1 LKKTRQ
7 LANSRPNT
15 KFFLSSFHT
24 LIFLKFNTKNSC
36 CLFYIK
42 VLFFLSKLYRK
53 KNHHMSLDSLLSKAT
68 SNDDSP
74 PPGYVFVE
82 LIKLLNND
90 VTQVDKCSDALYKR
104 LQRNEAS
111 VKWKVLLVMKQVARG
126 GRIEFRRALQRNNA
140 AVKAEQSF
148 KGPPHPLLGDEP
160 YRKVRDAAKDALE
173 AMFASEP
180 APSHS
185 SQANQMGNRISGYSG
200 GGGGGGGSDSR
211 FPPPTSGSD
220 PRFPPPNA
228 SSDSRFPPPN
238 RPGGASG
245 SGSGG
250 SGMFGF
256 GGSGGGGGGSGSTGA
271 LPGQPGY
278 DPNSVLHQPPV
289 TTGNMSGFGN
299 YDPKKDVSVTEGIF
313 DAMKSAFT
321 VSLTTVPP
329 SSKQVQQQR
338 DQQGSYSNRGMG
350 QGGQIPPPDNRYP
363 GGGSAGGYGGGGS
376 FSGSGSS
383 RMPGQAGGG
392 WGDNGSNNDNNGG
405 QQFSNVGGRR
415 AHMPPGSY
423 GSGVG
428 GAAKDG
434 GYERGLVEDVTAQ
447 GGVRPIP
454 DKDKLAKFLNDAK
467 TLDMSVVGP
476 ILDERIAMGLPGGSS
491 ENISAKAIAVVE
503 AIANG
508 GVTLEAPRK
517 YLSDHCDVLLDM
529 LESGDAKPSLRES
542 ALRALKALGVDVERP
557 ASLPAPASGG
567 GGGNSYSSSSSV
579 SAQKEVDLL
588 GLDFG
593 AAPVQPIQNIVS
605 PVQATN
611 AFGGSAV
618 VSSSSA
624 TGFSFGAMGV
634 VSPPQVPA
642 QASLG
647 GGGLDMFGGLT
658 VGGASGGANTN
669 NLGVTPA
676 PSSQAPPPLLPAV
689 SSTPFSFP
697 TTAQSSTS
705 GVSSSPFNNNNNTG
719 FVQQP
724 MQMQMQQPV
733 QQAQVLPQ
741 QQQQQMSSQLQQ
753 QLLVLQQQ
761 IQGLTM
767 QVTQNP
773 ASAASVMPM
782 LMQLQQ
788 QQSQLMMMMAQQQQQ
803 GVGVGFGGGMS
814 SLGGNGGGGGGGGM
828 MMMGQQQQQQPMM
841 MMMGQQQMAP
851 MGGIGGSMSSMQQQQ
866 QKPKAPDAFAG
877 LADFQ

>member
-1 LKKTRQ
+1 
-7 LANSRPNT
+7 
-15 KFFLSSFHT
+15 
-24 LIFLKFNTKNSC
+24 
-36 CLFYIK
+36 
-42 VLFFLSKLYRK
+42 
-53 KNHHMSLDSLLSKAT
+53 MSLDSLLQKAT

-126 GRIEFRRALQRNNA
+126 GRIEFRRALQRQNA

-185 SQANQMGNRISGYSG
+185 SQANQMGNRIAGYSG
-200 GGGGGGGSDSR
+200 GSGGGGGGSDPR
-211 FPPPTSGSD
+211 FPPPSSGSDPRFPPPSSGSD
-220 PRFPPPNA
+220 PRFPPPNQ
-228 SSDSRFPPPN
+228 DSRFPPPN
-238 RPGGASG
+238 NR
-245 SGSGG
+245 
-250 SGMFGF
+250 
-256 GGSGGGGGGSGSTGA
+256 GGGGGGSSGGGMFGFGSGGGSSSSSSAGA

-338 DQQGSYSNRGMG
+338 DQQGSYSNRGNGMM
-350 QGGQIPPPDNRYP
+350 PPPDNRYP
-363 GGGSAGGYGGGGS
+363 GGGGGGGAAGGYGGGGS

-392 WGDNGSNNDNNGG
+392 WGDSGG
-405 QQFSNVGGRR
+405 GDGGGGQQQFSNVGGRR
-415 AHMPPGSY
+415 SHMPPGSY

-434 GYERGLVEDVTAQ
+434 GYERGLVEDVTAP
-447 GGVRPIP
+447 GGVRPVP

-508 GVTLEAPRK
+508 GLNGDRSLEAPRK

-529 LESGDAKPSLRES
+529 LESGEAKPSLREA
-542 ALRALKALGVDVERP
+542 ALRTLKALGVEVERP
-557 ASLPAPASGG
+557 SSLPAPAVSGG
-567 GGGNSYSSSSSV
+567 GGGAYNAA
-579 SAQKEVDLL
+579 SAPQKEVDLL

-593 AAPVQPIQNIVS
+593 PSVTPAAAQPPPPQVNMAS
-605 PVQATN
+605 PLQAT
-611 AFGGSAV
+611 AV
-618 VSSSSA
+618 S
-624 TGFSFGAMGV
+624 GFSFGGGGGI
-634 VSPPQVPA
+634 VSPPPLSVAASPFAGLQLQTGVAPA
-642 QASLG
+642 PVATSSSSG

-658 VGGASGGANTN
+658 VGTSSTAGVASSSATNFGGF
-669 NLGVTPA
+669 P
-676 PSSQAPPPLLPAV
+676 SQAPPSPPLATANTA
-689 SSTPFSFP
+689 SAAPFSFP
-697 TTAQSSTS
+697 
-705 GVSSSPFNNNNNTG
+705 SSSASASTAPSMIGGTPFNAG
-719 FVQQP
+719 GGGGSGGGMMLQGMQPSFQQQP
-724 MQMQMQQPV
+724 PPQQQQQMQMQQQP
-733 QQAQVLPQ
+733 A
-741 QQQQQMSSQLQQ
+741 QQMQLQQ
-753 QLLVLQQQ
+753 QLMMLQQQ
-761 IQGLTM
+761 ISALTM

-773 ASAASVMPM
+773 ASAATVMPM
-782 LMQLQQ
+782 MLQLQQ

-803 GVGVGFGGGMS
+803 QQMGGVGI
-814 SLGGNGGGGGGGGM
+814 GGGGGM
-828 MMMGQQQQQQPMM
+828 MMMGGGGLPQQMMAPTLGGGGGLQSLQQQQQM
-841 MMMGQQQMAP
+841 
-851 MGGIGGSMSSMQQQQ
+851 QQ
-866 QKPKAPDAFAG
+866 QKPRAPDAFAG